1 MKKLVLI
8 LTFTL
13 GFNAFASIDKAS
25 EIYKKPQSLKRD
37 RELSIELFKS
47 KYFFS
52 ALAFAKN
59 YIAGVKELDPEFE
72 AVIAKLMIKTGTM
85 SFSYMDRKILKRHL
99 KSPTLALAY
108 GIRMSQLKKW
118 NESNKALSNVPAD
131 HRFGPEAR
139 MLQGAALNMLMKD
152 NEAVEMYKQ
161 CIKVSKK
168 IEDDAAKEKLG
179 RYYAI
184 IKESCFIHLGRIE
197 YRNGNYEEAK
207 LLYRSIP
214 KTSYRF
220 PYILMEKA
228 WNAYQREDYNRSLGV
243 LVTYKNPLMS
253 SYFFP
258 ESEVLR
264 ALSYFKLCLWEDS
277 MVTIE
282 NYYKRYKTKSDALK
296 SILMK
301 HKRSHTYFLKLIFAP
316 IEETEK
322 LHPYVRNMMTQI
334 RKKIKFSIDLV
345 SYKKAQNEL
354 KFIKKLPTSKLKYL
368 MEGELKETLKWRTTH
383 LNHYIK
389 KQMFDFVNQIHRF
402 SYEMF
407 NIKLEI
413 LARKRDLVWEN
424 KQLISSRSRGSH
436 ENLKRESDEHFYDF
450 RGEFWADELG
460 DYSFGL
466 KSNCEKVRV
475 GVAK

>member
-1 MKKLVLI
+1 MKKI
-8 LTFTL
+8 LMIITFIISS
-13 GFNAFASIDKAS
+13 NALADIKSATDL
-25 EIYKKPQSLKRD
+25 YKQPQSLKRD
-37 RELSIELFKS
+37 RDMALELFKS

-52 ALAFAKN
+52 SLAFAKN
-59 YIAGVKELDPEFE
+59 YIAGAKDLDPEFE
-72 AVIAKLMIKTGTM
+72 AVIEKLMVKTGTM
-85 SFSYMDRKILKRHL
+85 SFSYMDRKILKKHL
-99 KSPTLALAY
+99 SSPTLALAY
-108 GIRMSQLKKW
+108 GIRMSQLKNW
-118 NESNKALSNVPAD
+118 EESNKALSNVPDNHKFAS
-131 HRFGPEAR
+131 EAR
-139 MLQGAALNMLMKD
+139 MLQGAALNMLLKD
-152 NEAVEMYKQ
+152 NEAVQMYKR
-161 CIKVSKK
+161 CTKVSQT
-168 IEDDAAKEKLG
+168 IEQDAEKEKLG

-184 IKESCFIHLGRIE
+184 IKESCFIHLARIE
-197 YRNGNYEEAK
+197 YRNGNYEQAK
-207 LLYRSIP
+207 ELYRAIP

-220 PYILMEKA
+220 PFILMEKA

-243 LVTYKNPLMS
+243 LVAYKSPLMT

-258 ESEVLR
+258 EAEVLR
-264 ALSYFKLCLWEDS
+264 ALSYFRLCLWEDS

-282 NYYKRYKTKSDALK
+282 NYYKRYKAQSD
-296 SILMK
+296 ILRELLLK
-301 HKRSHTYFLKLIFAP
+301 HKNSHTYFLKMAFAP

-322 LHPYVRNMMTQI
+322 MHPYVRNMMTQI

-345 SYKKAQNEL
+345 AYKKAQNEL
-354 KFIKKLPTSKLKYL
+354 KFIQNLPTSKLRNL

-389 KQMFDFVNQIHRF
+389 KQMFDFVNEIHKF

-413 LARKRDLVWEN
+413 LARKRDLVWDN
-424 KQLISSRSRGSH
+424 KQLISDRSRGSH

-475 GVAK
+475 GASK